1 MSRRALFTEEPVP
14 GLRGLAALGDPD
26 DGVAAV
32 IDVPVIG
39 ARGDGKTQ
47 FIVHAIRTLRAHA
60 PALAG
65 DEQALNREVM
75 RIVLDPRAPRPDA
88 TPPGVVPHYVFRVR
102 PAAQLGRLG
111 WLGALGVL
119 RRGGGAGGALAL
131 STLVAAAVGAVIA
144 AATRDPAF
152 GAMIGAASAAI
163 AAVVALVAARRR
175 LARAGEIE
183 VVFWDV
189 AGEHVYS
196 AAAADYYALLASLVD
211 ARRRRAAELGRGYA
225 LAPALICNPVAL
237 GTDLEG
243 SPYHRLRQLLPLFA
257 ALDRDAARALIAINR
272 WSVVDPICARG
283 ADRDEEIGV
292 HLDARAD
299 DEPRPP
305 VRVVRDVVRGHCL
318 DVEDGRDGEVAIRFL
333 RYDTAIAADISV
345 EGDGAIRYEFDD
357 GPGAFTGDAQRVFL
371 RWLVDLVRWPRLDV
385 APVRD
390 PSASAAAAPAHD
402 PSATLR
408 GVGTM
413 PASRESRGAIPPSI
427 MGGLGMATGTVPPPS
442 RTPSGGLAVG
452 AGTGSAARWAEPDD
466 AADLAGSG
474 AKAPSSPGTV
484 AAATSDVWSRPAL
497 STDGSPR

>member
-1 MSRRALFTEEPVP
+1 VRRALFTDEPVP

-75 RIVLDPRAPRPDA
+75 KIVLDPRAPRPDA

-102 PAAQLGRLG
+102 PAAQLGRIG
-111 WLGALGVL
+111 WFGALGLL
-119 RRGGGAGGALAL
+119 RRGGGAGGALAV
-131 STLVAAAVGAVIA
+131 SALVATAIGAVVA
-144 AATRDPAF
+144 AATRNPT
-152 GAMIGAASAAI
+152 IGAIVGAGGIVLA
-163 AAVVALVAARRR
+163 ALVTLALARRR

-196 AAAADYYALLASLVD
+196 SAAADYYALLACLVD
-211 ARRRRAAELGRGYA
+211 ARQRRAVELGRGYA

-237 GTDLEG
+237 GTTAEG

-283 ADRDEEIGV
+283 AARDEEIGV
-292 HLDARAD
+292 HVGGRAD
-299 DEPRPP
+299 HDGTEVDALAPA
-305 VRVVRDVVRGHCL
+305 RVVRDVVRGHCL
-318 DVEDGRDGEVAIRFL
+318 DVEDGRDGEVALRYL
-333 RYDTAIAADISV
+333 RYDTAIAADIGV
-345 EGDGAIRYEFDD
+345 DTDGSIHYRFDD

-371 RWLVDLVRWPRLDV
+371 GWLLGLVRWPRLDGV
-385 APVRD
+385 PGTE
-390 PSASAAAAPAHD
+390 PAPAAVPD

-408 GVGTM
+408 GLGSIPPSTR
-413 PASRESRGAIPPSI
+413 AGSIPPSI
-427 MGGLGMATGTVPPPS
+427 
-442 RTPSGGLAVG
+442 G
-452 AGTGSAARWAEPDD
+452 AGRAEV
-466 AADLAGSG
+466 S
-474 AKAPSSPGTV
+474 PSSSAELA
-484 AAATSDVWSRPAL
+484 AAATAVPAGEVWSRPSL
-497 STDGSPR
+497 SPDGRTR

>member
-1 MSRRALFTEEPVP
+1 VRRALFADEPVS
-14 GLRGLAALGDPD
+14 GLRGLASLGDPD

-102 PAAQLGRLG
+102 PAAQLGRVG
-111 WLGALGVL
+111 WAGAFALL
-119 RRGGGAGGALAL
+119 RKGGGATGTLAV
-131 STLVAAAVGAVIA
+131 SALVAIAVGAVVA
-144 AATRDPAF
+144 AATRDPTL
-152 GAMIGAASAAI
+152 GGIVGAAGV
-163 AAVVALVAARRR
+163 AVATLFALALARRK
-175 LARAGEIE
+175 LATAGEIE

-211 ARRRRAAELGRGYA
+211 ARQRRAAELGRGYA

-237 GTDLEG
+237 GTNTEG
-243 SPYHRLRQLLPLFA
+243 SPYQRLRQLLPLFA
-257 ALDRDAARALIAINR
+257 ALDRDASRALVAINR

-292 HLDARAD
+292 HLEGRAD
-299 DEPRPP
+299 AEPRPP
-305 VRVVRDVVRGHCL
+305 VRVVRDVVRAHCL
-318 DVEDGRDGEVAIRFL
+318 DVEDGRDGEVALRYL
-333 RYDTAIAADISV
+333 RYDTAIAADIDV
-345 EGDGAIRYEFDD
+345 DGDGAIHYRFDD
-357 GPGAFTGDAQRVFL
+357 GPGAFTGDAQQVFL
-371 RWLVDLVRWPRLDV
+371 GWLLGLVRWPR
-385 APVRD
+385 PE
-390 PSASAAAAPAHD
+390 AAPAPEVATAPPD

-408 GVGTM
+408 GVGSM
-413 PASRESRGAIPPSI
+413 PPSRAGSIPPSI
-427 MGGLGMATGTVPPPS
+427 GAGRADGAAMAYGSIPPPTRS
-442 RTPSGGLAVG
+442 SAH
-452 AGTGSAARWAEPDD
+452 SAARLGRTAEP
-466 AADLAGSG
+466 AAHSYGGSG
-474 AKAPSSPGTV
+474 SAVAGAWAPTEADPAP
-484 AAATSDVWSRPAL
+484 AAATSDVWSRPSLAP
-497 STDGSPR
+497 DGRTPR

>member
-1 MSRRALFTEEPVP
+1 VRRALFVDEPVA

-102 PAAQLGRLG
+102 PAAQLGRVG
-111 WLGALGVL
+111 WLGALGLL
-119 RRGGGAGGALAL
+119 RRGGGATGVFAVSA
-131 STLVAAAVGAVIA
+131 LVAIAIGAVVA
-144 AATRDPAF
+144 AATRLPTV
-152 GAMIGAASAAI
+152 GAIVGAVGLVLAAMVTL
-163 AAVVALVAARRR
+163 VVARRR
-175 LARAGEIE
+175 LAHAGEIE

-196 AAAADYYALLASLVD
+196 AAAADYYALLACLVD
-211 ARRRRAAELGRGYA
+211 ARRRRADELGRGYA

-237 GTDLEG
+237 GTTEEG

-283 ADRDEEIGV
+283 AERDEEIGV
-292 HLDARAD
+292 HVGGRGEPDA
-299 DEPRPP
+299 PP
-305 VRVVRDVVRGHCL
+305 SARVVRDVVRSHCL
-318 DVEDGRDGEVAIRFL
+318 DVEDGRDGEVALRYL
-333 RYDTAIAADISV
+333 RYDTAIAADITV
-345 EGDGAIRYEFDD
+345 EDDGAIRYAFDD
-357 GPGAFTGDAQRVFL
+357 GPGAFTGDAQQRFL
-371 RWLVDLVRWPRLDV
+371 GWLLALVRWPRPGEPVAEPAPAAVPDPGATLKGLGSMPTRAGSIPPV
-385 APVRD
+385 LGAGSIPPPTRPSGSQPIAGMWPAAVEPEAPV
-390 PSASAAAAPAHD
+390 AAAA
-402 PSATLR
+402 
-408 GVGTM
+408 
-413 PASRESRGAIPPSI
+413 E
-427 MGGLGMATGTVPPPS
+427 
-442 RTPSGGLAVG
+442 
-452 AGTGSAARWAEPDD
+452 
-466 AADLAGSG
+466 
-474 AKAPSSPGTV
+474 
-484 AAATSDVWSRPAL
+484 VWSRPTL
-497 STDGSPR
+497 HTPDGGRSR